1 MTLIKTETIKYH
13 LREFILDEKKHKMIK
28 KVNRFKI
35 HVILTAMI
43 WLKQTSQI
51 WQINIVTLNMVT
63 EVQS

>member
-1 MTLIKTETIKYH
+1 M
-13 LREFILDEKKHKMIK
+13 KKIIK
-28 KVNRFKI
+28 KGQPFKI